1 MKIYVTRHGQ
11 TDWNVQGKT
20 QGRADIELNEVG
32 IKQAKQTKEE
42 LKNIDIDLII
52 CSPLKRAKKTAEI
65 INEGRNIPIIFD
77 DQIIERNFGEFEG
90 EKIKF
95 DEFWDYNAHPRYQRA
110 ETIQEIIS
118 RISNFLDKIK
128 EEYKDKNVA
137 MKKVMKIKLLKRY
150 KIDEFIFEKLNKY
163 GIKWVRGPRGLT
175 DILSKG
181 LNL

>member
-52 CSPLKRAKKTAEI
+52 CSPLKKAKKTAEI
-65 INEGRNIPIIFD
+65 INEGRNIQIIFD
-77 DQIIERNFGEFEG
+77 NQIIERNFGEFEG
-90 EKIKF
+90 KKIKF

-128 EEYKDKNVA
+128 EEYKDKNVLLVTHGGVSIA
-137 MKKVMKIKLLKRY
+137 INCYFKGIPEDGKLINYCLHNCEVQ
-150 KIDEFIFEKLNKY
+150 EFEI
-163 GIKWVRGPRGLT
+163 
-175 DILSKG
+175 
-181 LNL
+181 

>member
-95 DEFWDYNAHPRYQRA
+95 DEFWDYNAHPRCQRA

-128 EEYKDKNVA
+128 EEYKDKNVLLVTHGGVSIA
-137 MKKVMKIKLLKRY
+137 INCYFKGIPEDGKLINYCLHNCEVQ
-150 KIDEFIFEKLNKY
+150 EFEI
-163 GIKWVRGPRGLT
+163 
-175 DILSKG
+175 
-181 LNL
+181 

>member
-20 QGRADIELNEVG
+20 QGRTDIELNEVG

-42 LKNIDIDLII
+42 LKNVDIDLII
-52 CSPLKRAKKTAEI
+52 CSPLKRAKQTAEI
-65 INEGRNIPIIFD
+65 INEGRNIQIIFD
-77 DQIIERNFGEFEG
+77 NQIIERNFGEFEG
-90 EKIKF
+90 KKIKF

-128 EEYKDKNVA
+128 GEYKDKNVLLVTHGGVSIA
-137 MKKVMKIKLLKRY
+137 INCYFKGIPEDGKLINYCLHNCEVQ
-150 KIDEFIFEKLNKY
+150 EFEI
-163 GIKWVRGPRGLT
+163 
-175 DILSKG
+175 
-181 LNL
+181 

>member
-20 QGRADIELNEVG
+20 QGRTDIELNEVG

-42 LKNIDIDLII
+42 LKKVDIDLII
-52 CSPLKRAKKTAEI
+52 CSPLKRAKQTAEI
-65 INEGRNIPIIFD
+65 INEGRNIQIIFD
-77 DQIIERNFGEFEG
+77 NQIIERNFGEFEG
-90 EKIKF
+90 KKIKF

-128 EEYKDKNVA
+128 KEYKDKNVLLVTHGGVSIA
-137 MKKVMKIKLLKRY
+137 INCYFKGIPEDGKLINYCLHNCEVQ
-150 KIDEFIFEKLNKY
+150 EFEI
-163 GIKWVRGPRGLT
+163 
-175 DILSKG
+175 
-181 LNL
+181 

>member
-42 LKNIDIDLII
+42 LKNVDIDLII
-52 CSPLKRAKKTAEI
+52 CSPLKRAKQTAEI
-65 INEGRNIPIIFD
+65 INEGRNIQIIFD
-77 DQIIERNFGEFEG
+77 NQIIERNFGEFEG
-90 EKIKF
+90 KKIKF

-128 EEYKDKNVA
+128 EEYKDKNVLLVTHGGVSIA
-137 MKKVMKIKLLKRY
+137 INCYFKGIPEDGKLINYCLHNCEVQ
-150 KIDEFIFEKLNKY
+150 EFEN
-163 GIKWVRGPRGLT
+163 
-175 DILSKG
+175 
-181 LNL
+181 

>member
-52 CSPLKRAKKTAEI
+52 CSPLKRAKQTAEI
-65 INEGRNIPIIFD
+65 INEGRNIQIIFD
-77 DQIIERNFGEFEG
+77 NQIIERNFGEFEG
-90 EKIKF
+90 KKIKF

-128 EEYKDKNVA
+128 EEYKDKNVLLVTHGGVSIA
-137 MKKVMKIKLLKRY
+137 INCYFKGIPEDGKLINYCLHNCEVQ
-150 KIDEFIFEKLNKY
+150 EFEI
-163 GIKWVRGPRGLT
+163 
-175 DILSKG
+175 
-181 LNL
+181 

>member
-95 DEFWDYNAHPRYQRA
+95 DEFWDDNAHPRYQRA

-128 EEYKDKNVA
+128 EEYKDKNVLLVTHGGVSIA
-137 MKKVMKIKLLKRY
+137 INCYFKGIPEDGKLINYCLHNCEVQ
-150 KIDEFIFEKLNKY
+150 EFEI
-163 GIKWVRGPRGLT
+163 
-175 DILSKG
+175 
-181 LNL
+181 

>member
-42 LKNIDIDLII
+42 LKNVDIDLII
-52 CSPLKRAKKTAEI
+52 CSPLKRAKQTAEI
-65 INEGRNIPIIFD
+65 INEGRNIQIIFD
-77 DQIIERNFGEFEG
+77 NQIIERNFGEFEG
-90 EKIKF
+90 KKIKF

-128 EEYKDKNVA
+128 EEYKDKNVLLVTHGGVSIA
-137 MKKVMKIKLLKRY
+137 INCYFKGIPEDGKLINYCLHNCEVQ
-150 KIDEFIFEKLNKY
+150 EFEI
-163 GIKWVRGPRGLT
+163 
-175 DILSKG
+175 
-181 LNL
+181 

>member
-42 LKNIDIDLII
+42 IKNIDIDLII

-128 EEYKDKNVA
+128 EEYKDKNVLLVTHGGVSIA
-137 MKKVMKIKLLKRY
+137 INCYFKGIPEDGKLINYCLHNCEVQ
-150 KIDEFIFEKLNKY
+150 EFEI
-163 GIKWVRGPRGLT
+163 
-175 DILSKG
+175 
-181 LNL
+181 

>member
-20 QGRADIELNEVG
+20 QGRTDIELNEVG

-42 LKNIDIDLII
+42 LKNVDIDLII
-52 CSPLKRAKKTAEI
+52 CSPLKRAKQTAEI
-65 INEGRNIPIIFD
+65 INEGRNIQIIFD
-77 DQIIERNFGEFEG
+77 NQIIERNFGEFEG
-90 EKIKF
+90 KKIKF

-128 EEYKDKNVA
+128 EEYKDKNVLLVTHGGVSIA
-137 MKKVMKIKLLKRY
+137 INCYFKGIHEDGKLINYCLHNCEVQ
-150 KIDEFIFEKLNKY
+150 EFEI
-163 GIKWVRGPRGLT
+163 
-175 DILSKG
+175 
-181 LNL
+181 

>member
-20 QGRADIELNEVG
+20 QERADIELNEVG

-90 EKIKF
+90 EKKNLMNFGIIMPIQDTKEQKQF
-95 DEFWDYNAHPRYQRA
+95 KKLSVEFQ
-110 ETIQEIIS
+110 IS
-118 RISNFLDKIK
+118 
-128 EEYKDKNVA
+128 
-137 MKKVMKIKLLKRY
+137 
-150 KIDEFIFEKLNKY
+150 
-163 GIKWVRGPRGLT
+163 
-175 DILSKG
+175 
-181 LNL
+181 

>member
-65 INEGRNIPIIFD
+65 INEGRNIQIIFD
-77 DQIIERNFGEFEG
+77 NQIIERNFGEFEG
-90 EKIKF
+90 KKIKF

-128 EEYKDKNVA
+128 EEYKDKNVLLVTHGGVSIA
-137 MKKVMKIKLLKRY
+137 INCYFKGIPEDGKIINYCLHNCEVQ
-150 KIDEFIFEKLNKY
+150 EFEI
-163 GIKWVRGPRGLT
+163 
-175 DILSKG
+175 
-181 LNL
+181 

>member
-65 INEGRNIPIIFD
+65 INEGLLIVICFFNHVITRINA
-77 DQIIERNFGEFEG
+77 ERARDTFRTSGQG
-90 EKIKF
+90 
-95 DEFWDYNAHPRYQRA
+95 
-110 ETIQEIIS
+110 
-118 RISNFLDKIK
+118 
-128 EEYKDKNVA
+128 
-137 MKKVMKIKLLKRY
+137 
-150 KIDEFIFEKLNKY
+150 
-163 GIKWVRGPRGLT
+163 
-175 DILSKG
+175 
-181 LNL
+181 

>member
-65 INEGRNIPIIFD
+65 INEGRNIPIIF
-77 DQIIERNFGEFEG
+77 ERNFGEFEG

-128 EEYKDKNVA
+128 EEYKDKNVLLVTHGGVSIA
-137 MKKVMKIKLLKRY
+137 INCYFKGIPEDGKLINYCLHNCEVQ
-150 KIDEFIFEKLNKY
+150 EFEI
-163 GIKWVRGPRGLT
+163 
-175 DILSKG
+175 
-181 LNL
+181 

>member
-95 DEFWDYNAHPRYQRA
+95 SVKGYGHGVGMSQTGADTMAKEGKNY
-110 ETIQEIIS
+110 EEIIKHFY
-118 RISNFLDKIK
+118 IGVEIK
-128 EEYKDKNVA
+128 N
-137 MKKVMKIKLLKRY
+137 M
-150 KIDEFIFEKLNKY
+150 
-163 GIKWVRGPRGLT
+163 
-175 DILSKG
+175 
-181 LNL
+181 

>member
-42 LKNIDIDLII
+42 LKNVDIDLII
-52 CSPLKRAKKTAEI
+52 CSPLRRAKKTAEI

-77 DQIIERNFGEFEG
+77 DQIMERDFGEFEG

-95 DEFWDYNAHPRYQRA
+95 DEFWDYNAHPRYQKV

-118 RISNFLDKIK
+118 RISNFLDRIK
-128 EEYKDKNVA
+128 EEYKDKNILLVTHGGVSIA
-137 MKKVMKIKLLKRY
+137 INCYFKGIPADGKLINYCLHNCEVQ
-150 KIDEFIFEKLNKY
+150 EFEI
-163 GIKWVRGPRGLT
+163 
-175 DILSKG
+175 
-181 LNL
+181 

>member
-20 QGRADIELNEVG
+20 QGRTDIELNEVG

-42 LKNIDIDLII
+42 LKNVDIDLII
-52 CSPLKRAKKTAEI
+52 CSPLKRAKQTAEI
-65 INEGRNIPIIFD
+65 INEGRNIQIIFD
-77 DQIIERNFGEFEG
+77 NQIIVRNFGEFEG
-90 EKIKF
+90 KKIKF

-128 EEYKDKNVA
+128 EEYKDKNVLLVTHGGVSIA
-137 MKKVMKIKLLKRY
+137 INCYFKGIPEDGKLINYCLHNCEVQ
-150 KIDEFIFEKLNKY
+150 EFEI
-163 GIKWVRGPRGLT
+163 
-175 DILSKG
+175 
-181 LNL
+181 

>member
-128 EEYKDKNVA
+128 EEYKDG
-137 MKKVMKIKLLKRY
+137 KLINYCLHNCEVQ
-150 KIDEFIFEKLNKY
+150 EFEI
-163 GIKWVRGPRGLT
+163 
-175 DILSKG
+175 
-181 LNL
+181 

>member
-42 LKNIDIDLII
+42 LKNIDIDLI
-52 CSPLKRAKKTAEI
+52 
-65 INEGRNIPIIFD
+65 
-77 DQIIERNFGEFEG
+77 
-90 EKIKF
+90 
-95 DEFWDYNAHPRYQRA
+95 FWDYNAHPRYQRA

-128 EEYKDKNVA
+128 EEYKDKNVLLVTHGGVSIA
-137 MKKVMKIKLLKRY
+137 INCYFKGIPEDGKLINYCLHNCEVQ
-150 KIDEFIFEKLNKY
+150 EFEI
-163 GIKWVRGPRGLT
+163 
-175 DILSKG
+175 
-181 LNL
+181 

>member
-1 MKIYVTRHGQ
+1 MKLYLIRHGE

-128 EEYKDKNVA
+128 EEYKDKNVLLVTHGGVSIA
-137 MKKVMKIKLLKRY
+137 INCYFKGIPEDGKLINYCLHNCEVQ
-150 KIDEFIFEKLNKY
+150 EFEI
-163 GIKWVRGPRGLT
+163 
-175 DILSKG
+175 
-181 LNL
+181 

>member
-42 LKNIDIDLII
+42 LKTIDIDLII
-52 CSPLKRAKKTAEI
+52 GSPLKRAKKTAEI

-128 EEYKDKNVA
+128 EEYKDKNVLLVTHGGVSIA
-137 MKKVMKIKLLKRY
+137 INCYFKGIPEDGKLINYCLHNCEVQ
-150 KIDEFIFEKLNKY
+150 EFEI
-163 GIKWVRGPRGLT
+163 
-175 DILSKG
+175 
-181 LNL
+181 

>member
-128 EEYKDKNVA
+128 EEYKDKNVLLVTHGGVSIA
-137 MKKVMKIKLLKRY
+137 INCYFKGILEDGKLINYCLHNCEVQ
-150 KIDEFIFEKLNKY
+150 EFEI
-163 GIKWVRGPRGLT
+163 
-175 DILSKG
+175 
-181 LNL
+181 

>member
-42 LKNIDIDLII
+42 LKNIDIDLIM
-52 CSPLKRAKKTAEI
+52 CSPLKRAKKTADI

-95 DEFWDYNAHPRYQRA
+95 DEFWDYNAHPRDQRA

-128 EEYKDKNVA
+128 EEYKDKNVLLVTHGGVSIA
-137 MKKVMKIKLLKRY
+137 INCYFKGIPEDGKLINYCLHNCEVQ
-150 KIDEFIFEKLNKY
+150 EFEI
-163 GIKWVRGPRGLT
+163 
-175 DILSKG
+175 
-181 LNL
+181 

>member
-1 MKIYVTRHGQ
+1 MKIYVTRHVQ

-128 EEYKDKNVA
+128 EEYKDKNVLLVTHGGVSIA
-137 MKKVMKIKLLKRY
+137 INCYFKGIPEDGKLINYCLHNCEVQ
-150 KIDEFIFEKLNKY
+150 EFEI
-163 GIKWVRGPRGLT
+163 
-175 DILSKG
+175 
-181 LNL
+181 